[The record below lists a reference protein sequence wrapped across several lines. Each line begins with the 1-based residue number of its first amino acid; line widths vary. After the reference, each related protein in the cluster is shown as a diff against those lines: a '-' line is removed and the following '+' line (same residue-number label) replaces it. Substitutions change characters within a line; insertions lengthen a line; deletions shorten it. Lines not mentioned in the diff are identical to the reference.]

1 MKTVFYWSPC
11 LNKVGTVIS
20 TLNSA
25 ISLSKYS
32 KGKYKI
38 KIINTCGEWDEYL
51 ELFKKNNINVINF
64 RFKFFQYLPKNGFL
78 RSRFSYLVIILFSF
92 LPLIKIL
99 KKEKPEFMIIH
110 LITSLPI
117 ILNNLI
123 KFKTKFILRISG
135 YPKLNFFR
143 KILWKNS
150 SKNLFCITCPTED
163 LIVNL
168 KKQDIFLK
176 DKIFYLQ
183 DAIINIQDYIK
194 QNKINN
200 PEFKLDIKKYS
211 NYFLSV
217 GRLTK
222 QKNYSYLISEFANFL
237 KINKNEKLLIIGEGE
252 EKYKLKELIR
262 KKGLINNVFLIG
274 KIDNVYPYM
283 KKAKALILS
292 SLWEEVGFVIVEAAF
307 SNLFVISSNCP
318 NGPKE
323 FLENGKA
330 GYLFESNT
338 KDNLNEK
345 LMYFVQN
352 EKKLISLK
360 IRAKKNSAKYTP
372 FRHYLSLQKILSN
385 EN

>member
-1 MKTVFYWSPC
+1 M
-11 LNKVGTVIS
+11 
-20 TLNSA
+20 
-25 ISLSKYS
+25 
-32 KGKYKI
+32 
-38 KIINTCGEWDEYL
+38 
-51 ELFKKNNINVINF
+51 
-64 RFKFFQYLPKNGFL
+64 
-78 RSRFSYLVIILFSF
+78 
-92 LPLIKIL
+92 
-99 KKEKPEFMIIH
+99 
-110 LITSLPI
+110 
-117 ILNNLI
+117 
-123 KFKTKFILRISG
+123 
-135 YPKLNFFR
+135 
-143 KILWKNS
+143 
-150 SKNLFCITCPTED
+150 
-163 LIVNL
+163 
-168 KKQDIFLK
+168 
-176 DKIFYLQ
+176 
-183 DAIINIQDYIK
+183 
-194 QNKINN
+194 
-200 PEFKLDIKKYS
+200 
-211 NYFLSV
+211 
-217 GRLTK
+217 
-222 QKNYSYLISEFANFL
+222 